1 MSIDSSFASEDE
13 LNRDIPDPLLAKSP
27 DAIERNI
34 DARRANIENLVDA
47 LESKLSPGQLID
59 QALAFTRENGGEFFG
74 NLGTSIKNNPMPM
87 LLTTVGISW
96 LMLGQNQ
103 KPGLTSGSSG
113 GASMFGQLGEKLS
126 GAAQSVSE
134 TFSGATEHA
143 RESAHQASDKVGQF
157 GESASHTLD
166 DLRHQAS
173 EKTAAMKDTLSSS
186 AGNAQEALLRQGR
199 HLQGTF
205 QYMLREQPLALAAM
219 GIALGAALGAALPST
234 EKENKAFG
242 KASDNLTQKA
252 KATVS
257 ETWETVSDA
266 GKNMADDL
274 KNTAKGV

>member
-13 LNRDIPDPLLAKSP
+13 LNRGIPDPLLAKSP

-134 TFSGATEHA
+134 TFSGATDQA
-143 RESAHQASDKVGQF
+143 RESAH
-157 GESASHTLD
+157 
-166 DLRHQAS
+166 R
-173 EKTAAMKDTLSSS
+173 
-186 AGNAQEALLRQGR
+186 
-199 HLQGTF
+199 
-205 QYMLREQPLALAAM
+205 
-219 GIALGAALGAALPST
+219 
-234 EKENKAFG
+234 
-242 KASDNLTQKA
+242 
-252 KATVS
+252 
-257 ETWETVSDA
+257 
-266 GKNMADDL
+266 
-274 KNTAKGV
+274 

>member
-1 MSIDSSFASEDE
+1 MSIDSSFANEDE
-13 LNRDIPDPLLAKSP
+13 LNRDIPDPLLANSP

-59 QALAFTRENGGEFFG
+59 QALTFTKENGGEFFG
-74 NLGTSIKNNPMPM
+74 NLGTSIRNNPMPM

-103 KPGLTSGSSG
+103 KPSAGSGGS
-113 GASMFGQLGEKLS
+113 GASMLGQLGEKLS
-126 GAAQSVSE
+126 GAAHSVTE
-134 TFSGATEHA
+134 AFSGATDHA
-143 RESAHQASDKVGQF
+143 RESAHQASDKVGHL
-157 GESASHTLD
+157 GESASQTLD
-166 DLRHQAS
+166 DLKQQAG
-173 EKTAAMKDTLSSS
+173 EKAAAMKDTLSST
-186 AGNAQEALLRQGR
+186 AGDAQEALLRQSR
-199 HLQGTF
+199 NVQGTF
-205 QYMLREQPLALAAM
+205 QYLLREQPLALAAM

-234 EKENKAFG
+234 EKEDKAFG

-266 GKNMADDL
+266 GRNMADDL

>member
-1 MSIDSSFASEDE
+1 MSIDSSFANEDE
-13 LNRDIPDPLLAKSP
+13 LNRDMPDPLLAKSP

-59 QALAFTRENGGEFFG
+59 QALTFTKENGGEFFG
-74 NLGTSIKNNPMPM
+74 NLGTSIRNNPMPM

-103 KPGLTSGSSG
+103 KPAAGSGGS
-113 GASMFGQLGEKLS
+113 GASMLGQLGEKLS
-126 GAAQSVSE
+126 GAARSVTE
-134 TFSGATEHA
+134 AFSGATDHA
-143 RESAHQASDKVGQF
+143 RESTHQASDKVGHL
-157 GESASHTLD
+157 GESASQTLD
-166 DLRHQAS
+166 DLKQQAG
-173 EKTAAMKDTLSSS
+173 EKTAAMKDTLSST
-186 AGNAQEALLRQGR
+186 AGDAQEALLRQSR
-199 HLQGTF
+199 NVQGTL
-205 QYMLREQPLALAAM
+205 QYLLREQPLALAAM

-234 EKENKAFG
+234 EKEDKAFG

-274 KNTAKGV
+274 KHTAKGV

>member
-1 MSIDSSFASEDE
+1 MSVDSSFATEDE

-27 DAIERNI
+27 DALERNI

-59 QALAFTRENGGEFFG
+59 QALTFTKGNGGEFFG
-74 NLGTSIKNNPMPM
+74 NLGTSIRNNPMPM

-103 KPGLTSGSSG
+103 KPGAASGGS
-113 GASMFGQLGEKLS
+113 GASMFGQWGEKLS
-126 GAAQSVSE
+126 GAAHSVSE
-134 TFSGATEHA
+134 SFSGATDHA

-166 DLRHQAS
+166 DLKQQAS
-173 EKTAAMKDTLSSS
+173 EKTAAMKDTLSSTAS
-186 AGNAQEALLRQGR
+186 NAQEAVLRQSR
-199 HLQGTF
+199 NVQGTF
-205 QYMLREQPLALAAM
+205 HYLLREQPLALAAM

-252 KATVS
+252 RATVS

-274 KNTAKGV
+274 KSTAKGG

>member
-59 QALAFTRENGGEFFG
+59 QALAFTRENGGEFIG

-103 KPGLTSGSSG
+103 KPGHTSGSSG
-113 GASMFGQLGEKLS
+113 GAPMFGQLGEKLS

-134 TFSGATEHA
+134 TFSGATDHA

-166 DLRHQAS
+166 DLKHQAS